1 MNALTLNDLHLTT
14 ERLSLRPMTA
24 DDGDLTVDLF
34 TDAEVVRHFGPVLSD
49 GDARKEAVQAERRG
63 AGGRIGI
70 WTIADTVSGEKLG
83 MVFLLPLPIEDADIP
98 WHQVVDDRYPDD
110 DVEVGYLLKRS
121 AWGKGYATEACRRML
136 RFAFEETPLDEI
148 VAITAPANGASQH
161 VLRKCGM
168 VDTGM
173 RRGYGEDCPGFR
185 LSRADWAGQNERE
198 G

>member
-70 WTIADTVSGEKLG
+70 WTIADTVSGVRTG
-83 MVFLLPLPIEDADIP
+83 AGTAARVAVTVRVHPSTAAQQHGLLA
-98 WHQVVDDRYPDD
+98 
-110 DVEVGYLLKRS
+110 
-121 AWGKGYATEACRRML
+121 
-136 RFAFEETPLDEI
+136 
-148 VAITAPANGASQH
+148 
-161 VLRKCGM
+161 
-168 VDTGM
+168 
-173 RRGYGEDCPGFR
+173 
-185 LSRADWAGQNERE
+185 
-198 G
+198 